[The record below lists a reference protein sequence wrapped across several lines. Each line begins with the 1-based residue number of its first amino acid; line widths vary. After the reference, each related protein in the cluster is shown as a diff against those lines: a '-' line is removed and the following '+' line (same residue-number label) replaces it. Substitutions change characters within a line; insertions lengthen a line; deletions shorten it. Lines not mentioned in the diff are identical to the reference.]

1 LGKYGERRHLELV
14 EYVVLKDGKNSTT
27 VLGGVSMR
35 KAMAEKMM
43 LKFSPVVLLR
53 RWLLASVSPI

>member
-1 LGKYGERRHLELV
+1 LGKYGERRLLELV

>member
-1 LGKYGERRHLELV
+1 LELV
-14 EYVVLKDGKNSTT
+14 EYVVLKNGKNSTT

-35 KAMAEKMM
+35 KVMAEKMM
-43 LKFSPVVLLR
+43 LKFFSVVLLR